1 MAQTIETIKT
11 HATTIKNE
19 TRDGANT
26 ALRVGGTILELV
38 EYVETLGTGGGSGSG
53 MTDQERAQLNKAS
66 SFITRLAQNG
76 WVSLRN
82 YFEQK
87 DGKLVYHPYRFII
100 NADGSIA
107 AQAMEGTALPT
118 ATQAQ
123 DGLLSAADKKR
134 LDSLVAGTTYDPR
147 VTNMIAGLYDD
158 VYGTG
163 EYIRTPV
170 TNIIAMP
177 SADMLNYKIIYN
189 QARIMEDGTVET
201 SLVETSIGAADGISA
216 GVVSAAD
223 YNKFWDASEHLK
235 NLLAGLNWDLYG
247 TGQTILRPVVDM
259 TYYLSSDG
267 IGVRY
272 NRLEIAADGTC
283 QLEAYKDVVLPNCD
297 GITSG
302 ALSVEDWQK
311 IQSSDT
317 KINNLISGLYED
329 VYGTGAYVRMPVTW
343 LTANPQIDGES
354 WKIQFN
360 RAKIAADGTI
370 ETTLE
375 DTTINSADN
384 IQAGL
389 MSVADWT
396 YLNAL
401 RNYVSSDGN
410 ITCNTIRSAA
420 GNYDNGYA
428 LEAGGGVYDL
438 GRLYSE
444 QQGGWCG
451 GDVYDYWGKILEFN
465 HGDGGTVDMTATVLF
480 TTYNTRSEAIFAIM
494 VIDVRGGNWNDI
506 TNISAKWVYSTSRIN
521 EEQVKVTYVSKNNNF
536 YIRIYT
542 KANTWGN
549 STNCRVLFSHEW
561 AGKLNNFVTRTWHA
575 VYLNNGVEA
584 YKTLPSDETEV
595 AISMKNNDYFLQK
608 TGGTIQKWL
617 KILGSGVTA
626 DDGAGCRIDHNAFYF
641 MPDTSDRSRYTIFM
655 HYESGTIECAT
666 LIQNSDM
673 REKNVIED
681 KELTLEEIADAPL
694 FSYTS
699 TRLPESRLS
708 VGTSAQY
715 WDAARPSEFTALDQ
729 RGYFTMDYGKLATAM
744 GISLAR
750 HLRDYEQ
757 RTDKRLEAL
766 EQRLQTL
773 EA

>member
-1 MAQTIETIKT
+1 MAQTIQTIKT
-11 HATTIKNE
+11 HAATIKNE
-19 TRDGANT
+19 TQDGANT
-26 ALRVGGTILELV
+26 ALRVGGTILELA

-53 MTDQERAQLNKAS
+53 MTDAERAQLNKAS
-66 SFITRLAQNG
+66 AFITRLAQNG

-87 DGKLVYHPYRFII
+87 DGKLVYHPYRFLI

-107 AQAMEGTALPT
+107 AQAMEGSALPT

-170 TNIIAMP
+170 TNIVAMP
-177 SADMLNYKIIYN
+177 SADMQNYKIIYN

-223 YNKFWDASEHLK
+223 YNRFWDASEHLK
-235 NLLAGLNWDLYG
+235 SLIAGLNWDLYG

-259 TYYLSSDG
+259 TSYLGSDG
-267 IGVRY
+267 IGIRY
-272 NRLEIAADGTC
+272 NRLQIAADGTC
-283 QLEAYKDVVLPNCD
+283 QLEAFKDIVLPNCD

-302 ALSVEDWQK
+302 ALSVSDWQK
-311 IQSSDT
+311 IQNSDT
-317 KINNLISGLYED
+317 KINNLISGLHED
-329 VYGTGAYVRMPVTW
+329 VYGTGQYLRMPVTW
-343 LTANPQIDGES
+343 LSADPQTDGES

-360 RAKIAADGTI
+360 RAKIAADGTV

-375 DTTINSADN
+375 STTINSADN

-401 RNYVSSDGN
+401 RNYVSSDGIFN
-410 ITCNTIRSAA
+410 IKKLLLNVNSENWNVIR
-420 GNYDNGYA
+420 NGREIELLRTFANIDGAPSSYFSGISITTDYVGFQ
-428 LEAGGGVYDL
+428 LVSYGGGGEDL
-438 GRLYSE
+438 KFR
-444 QQGGWCG
+444 
-451 GDVYDYWGKILEFN
+451 KID
-465 HGDGGTVDMTATVLF
+465 GDGIWHDW
-480 TTYNTRSEAIFAIM
+480 YNL
-494 VIDVRGGNWNDI
+494 
-506 TNISAKWVYSTSRIN
+506 IN
-521 EEQVKVTYVSKNNNF
+521 EYNLSQ
-536 YIRIYT
+536 YT
-542 KANTWGN
+542 ITK
-549 STNCRVLFSHEW
+549 
-561 AGKLNNFVTRTWHA
+561 K
-575 VYLNNGVEA
+575 
-584 YKTLPSDETEV
+584 D
-595 AISMKNNDYFLQK
+595 
-608 TGGTIQKWL
+608 GGTIQKWL
-617 KILGSGVTA
+617 KILSSGVTT
-626 DDGAGCRIDHNAFYF
+626 DDGAGCRIEATKFWFLANTADKS
-641 MPDTSDRSRYTIFM
+641 TYTIAM
-655 HYESGTIECAT
+655 EYESGTITCGA

-681 KELTLEEIADAPL
+681 KELTLAEIADAPL

-699 TRLPESRLS
+699 RRLPDAPMS

-715 WDAARPSEFTALDQ
+715 WDGARPSEFTTLDERQMFAL
-729 RGYFTMDYGKLATAM
+729 DYGKLATAM

-766 EQRLQTL
+766 EQRLQAI

>member
-1 MAQTIETIKT
+1 MAQTIQTIKT
-11 HATTIKNE
+11 HAATIKNE
-19 TRDGANT
+19 TQDGANT
-26 ALRVGGTILELV
+26 ALRVGGTILELA

-53 MTDQERAQLNKAS
+53 MTDAERAQLNKAS

-87 DGKLVYHPYRFII
+87 DGKLVYHPYRFVI

-107 AQAMEGTALPT
+107 AQAMEGSALPT

-170 TNIIAMP
+170 TNIVAMP

-189 QARIMEDGTVET
+189 QARIMENGTVET

-223 YNKFWDASEHLK
+223 YNRFWDASEHLK
-235 NLLAGLNWDLYG
+235 HLLAGLNWDLYG

-259 TYYLSSDG
+259 TSYLGSDG
-267 IGVRY
+267 IGIRY

-283 QLEAYKDVVLPNCD
+283 QLEAFKDIVLPNCD

-302 ALSVEDWQK
+302 ALSVSDWQK

-317 KINNLISGLYED
+317 KINNLISGLNED
-329 VYGTGAYVRMPVTW
+329 VYGTGQYLRMPVTW
-343 LTANPQIDGES
+343 LSADPQTDGES

-360 RAKIAADGTI
+360 RAKIAADGTV

-375 DTTINSADN
+375 STTINSADN

-389 MSVADWT
+389 MSVADWS

-401 RNYVSSDGN
+401 RNYVSS
-410 ITCNTIRSAA
+410 
-420 GNYDNGYA
+420 
-428 LEAGGGVYDL
+428 GGVINGEIY
-438 GRLYSE
+438 GNRLHS
-444 QQGGWCG
+444 
-451 GDVYDYWGKILEFN
+451 KFN
-465 HGDGGTVDMTATVLF
+465 GFVDFDAYKDFHNKTQIYTE
-480 TTYNTRSEAIFAIM
+480 S
-494 VIDVRGGNWNDI
+494 
-506 TNISAKWVYSTSRIN
+506 STCP
-521 EEQVKVTYVSKNNNF
+521 ELTKN
-536 YIRIYT
+536 YYAPLIEGAIYT
-542 KANTWGN
+542 KDKGFGHTVFLGMYREGTDSGSDFQHGGLFIGTSWDFGNPEYYFKFTRWGEFVAPSIYQN
-549 STNCRVLFSHEW
+549 GNKVLDR
-561 AGKLNNFVTRTWHA
+561 N
-575 VYLNNGVEA
+575 
-584 YKTLPSDETEV
+584 
-595 AISMKNNDYFLQK
+595 
-608 TGGTIQKWL
+608 GGTITKWL
-617 KILGSGVTA
+617 KILSSGVTA
-626 DDGAGCRIDHNAFYF
+626 DDGAGCRIEATRFWFLANTADKS
-641 MPDTSDRSRYTIFM
+641 TYTIAM
-655 HYESGTIECAT
+655 EYESGTITCGS

-699 TRLPESRLS
+699 RRLPNAPMS

-715 WDAARPSEFTALDQ
+715 WDGARPSEFTTLDERQMFAL
-729 RGYFTMDYGKLATAM
+729 DYGKLATAM

-766 EQRLQTL
+766 EQRLQAI

>member
-11 HATTIKNE
+11 HAATIKNE

-26 ALRVGGTILELV
+26 ALRVGGTILELA

-53 MTDQERAQLNKAS
+53 MTDAERAQLNKAS
-66 SFITRLAQNG
+66 AFITRLAQNG

-87 DGKLVYHPYRFII
+87 DGKLLYHPYRFVI

-107 AQAMEGTALPT
+107 AQAMEGAALPT

-170 TNIIAMP
+170 TNIVAMP
-177 SADMLNYKIIYN
+177 SADMQNYKIIYN

-223 YNKFWDASEHLK
+223 YNRFWDASEHLK
-235 NLLAGLNWDLYG
+235 SLLAGLNWDLYG

-259 TYYLSSDG
+259 TSYLGSDG
-267 IGVRY
+267 IGIRY
-272 NRLEIAADGTC
+272 NRLQIAADGTC
-283 QLEAYKDVVLPNCD
+283 QLEAFKDIVLPNCD

-302 ALSVEDWQK
+302 ALSVSDWQK

-317 KINNLISGLYED
+317 KINNLISGLNED
-329 VYGTGAYVRMPVTW
+329 VYGTGQYLRMPVTW
-343 LTANPQIDGES
+343 LSADPQTDGES

-401 RNYVSSDGN
+401 RNYVSSDGR
-410 ITCNTIRSAA
+410 ITCSGINLTSASSDYYIMGGAAIKHKFNLANDLGHLEDYDKRLVGVIELRGRDDSSAQIFQGFITYNRPNGLIGTNSMYLEVLDYYFSSYSMIGVCEKKQTIGKDMQLCTFKYGGKTWGGFYVSMGQAGNIYITAFNATIKPFMINAA
-420 GNYDNGYA
+420 EADSINYDNPNIRY
-428 LEAGGGVYDL
+428 E
-438 GRLYSE
+438 
-444 QQGGWCG
+444 
-451 GDVYDYWGKILEFN
+451 DY
-465 HGDGGTVDMTATVLF
+465 
-480 TTYNTRSEAIFAIM
+480 
-494 VIDVRGGNWNDI
+494 
-506 TNISAKWVYSTSRIN
+506 
-521 EEQVKVTYVSKNNNF
+521 
-536 YIRIYT
+536 
-542 KANTWGN
+542 
-549 STNCRVLFSHEW
+549 
-561 AGKLNNFVTRTWHA
+561 
-575 VYLNNGVEA
+575 
-584 YKTLPSDETEV
+584 LP
-595 AISMKNNDYFLQK
+595 K

-617 KILGSGVTA
+617 KILGSGVTE
-626 DDGAGCRIDHNAFYF
+626 DDGAGCRIEATRFWFLANTADKS
-641 MPDTSDRSRYTIFM
+641 TYTIAM
-655 HYESGTIECAT
+655 EYESGTITCAA

-681 KELTLEEIADAPL
+681 KELTLAEIADAPL

-699 TRLPESRLS
+699 RRLPNAPMS

-715 WDAARPSEFTALDQ
+715 WDGARPSEFTTLDERQMFAL
-729 RGYFTMDYGKLATAM
+729 DYGKLATAM

-766 EQRLQTL
+766 EQRQQAI